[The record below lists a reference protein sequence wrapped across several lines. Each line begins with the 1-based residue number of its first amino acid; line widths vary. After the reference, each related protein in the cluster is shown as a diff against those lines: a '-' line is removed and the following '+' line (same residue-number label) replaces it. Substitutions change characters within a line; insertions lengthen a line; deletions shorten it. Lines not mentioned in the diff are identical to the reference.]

1 MKVMKKAK
9 ITIAMKAILIIVA
22 VFGIQIS
29 TVVAS
34 NIGNEDI
41 SSTPNIPICP
51 KCSALIPVIPMEAPF
66 GEIVEFD
73 SQMKLNPIVPN
84 EATFDNDF
92 EVELADNS
100 LAPVVPETAGFS
112 FEL

>member
-1 MKVMKKAK
+1 
-9 ITIAMKAILIIVA
+9 MKAILVIIA

-34 NIGNEDI
+34 NIGNEVI
-41 SSTPNIPICP
+41 STTPNSHRCP
-51 KCSALIPVIPMEAPF
+51 TCLTLIPVIPLEAPF
-66 GEIVEFD
+66 GEFVEFD
-73 SQMKLNPIVPN
+73 SPMNLNPMVPD

-100 LAPVVPETAGFS
+100 LAPVVPETADFS

>member
-1 MKVMKKAK
+1 MKKAK
-9 ITIAMKAILIIVA
+9 INIVMKAILVIIA

-34 NIGNEDI
+34 TTGDEVI
-41 SSTPNIPICP
+41 SSIPNSPLCP
-51 KCSALIPVIPMEAPF
+51 KCSVLIPVIPMEAPF
-66 GEIVEFD
+66 GEIIEFD
-73 SQMKLNPIVPN
+73 CPMNLNPVVPD
-84 EATFDNDF
+84 EATFDDNI

-100 LAPVVPETAGFS
+100 LAPVVPETADFS

>member
-1 MKVMKKAK
+1 MKKAK

-29 TVVAS
+29 TVVAG
-34 NIGNEDI
+34 NIGNEVI
-41 SSTPNIPICP
+41 SCTPNVTLCP
-51 KCSALIPVIPMEAPF
+51 KCSVLIPVIPMEAPF

-73 SQMKLNPIVPN
+73 SPMNLTPMVPD
-84 EATFDNDF
+84 EAKFDDDI
-92 EVELADNS
+92 EVKLADNS
-100 LAPVVPETAGFS
+100 LAPVVPEIADFS